1 MKKQGLTAPAGF
13 LASGVQAGI
22 KDLGSKDLGMI
33 SCPQGA
39 KAAGVFTTNA
49 VVSAA
54 VEVCRENLACAK
66 CFGVVVNSGVANA
79 CTGKKGLSDARS
91 MCREA
96 GKALKADQGA
106 MLVASTGVIGR
117 KLPMDKVR
125 SGIRACA
132 DLLSDSQEA
141 ARDFAEAILTT
152 DTVSKQHTETVRI
165 SGKEVTIAG
174 AIKGAGMIAPN
185 MATTLCFL
193 TADAAISKRL
203 LQKALREAAGE
214 SLNKLTVDGHQS
226 TNDTALLLSSGKAGN
241 APISRAK
248 SPDYKKFYETLLSV
262 CRNLTRQMALDAEG
276 ATKIFKVEVSG
287 AVSKKDARKAARAVA
302 DYDLV
307 KCAINGSD
315 PNWGRIIC
323 AIGSC
328 GAKVNVDNITCRL
341 GRLTVFRSGRPVKFD
356 KKRAEEIVS
365 QKEHTILIDLGAGSG
380 SDFCWGCDLSKKY
393 VEINADYHT

>member
-1 MKKQGLTAPAGF
+1 MKKHGLTAPAGF
-13 LASGVQAGI
+13 LASGVSAGI
-22 KDLGSKDLGMI
+22 KDSGSKDLGMI
-33 SCPQGA
+33 SCPEGA

-54 VEVCRENLACAK
+54 VEVCRENLACAR
-66 CFGVVVNSGVANA
+66 CFGVVVNSGNANA

-96 GKALKADQGA
+96 GKALKAEESSILA
-106 MLVASTGVIGR
+106 ASTGIIGQH
-117 KLPMDKVR
+117 LPMQKVR
-125 SGIRACA
+125 CGIKASA
-132 DLLSDSQEA
+132 DSLSQSQKA
-141 ARDFAEAILTT
+141 GRDFAESILTT
-152 DTVSKQHTETVRI
+152 DTAAKQYSETVRL
-165 SGKEVTIAG
+165 SGKDVTIAG

-193 TADAAISKRL
+193 TTDVAISKTL
-203 LQKALREAAGE
+203 LQRALKEAAGE

-226 TNDTALLLSSGKAGN
+226 TNDTALILASGKAGN
-241 APISRAK
+241 AGINKAGSQ
-248 SPDYKKFYETLLSV
+248 DYKKFLKTLLSV

-276 ATKIFKVEVSG
+276 ASKIFKVAVSG
-287 AVSKKDARKAARAVA
+287 AASKKDARKAARAVA
-302 DYDLV
+302 NYDLV
-307 KCAINGSD
+307 KCAVNGSD

-341 GRLTVFRSGRPVKFD
+341 DRLTVFRGGRPVKFD

-365 QKEHTILIDLGAGSG
+365 QKEHTISIDLGAGSS